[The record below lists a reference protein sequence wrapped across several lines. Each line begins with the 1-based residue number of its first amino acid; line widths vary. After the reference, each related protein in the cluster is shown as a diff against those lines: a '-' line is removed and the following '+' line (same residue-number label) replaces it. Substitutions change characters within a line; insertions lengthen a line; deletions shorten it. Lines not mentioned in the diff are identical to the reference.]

1 MNCNSAF
8 CWNSSSKKQAVGTTW
23 FYIVFRVYS
32 ISRDLMVSPAKAAVN
47 KQGKFYWRNRIGACL
62 LIEVM
67 KSSDM
72 AGVPSLFPKSPL
84 IFALKKQCCNVWA
97 GAALIRNFI
106 ERVTMKYPV
115 TMASCCVSLF
125 PPTVE
130 DMTSFHSTS
139 ARIARADEM
148 PRASLSL
155 AKSICS
161 WL

>member
-84 IFALKKQCCNVWA
+84 ILRSAQWVIRVKKRDATILCTK
-97 GAALIRNFI
+97 
-106 ERVTMKYPV
+106 ETMLQRLSRRSSYSK
-115 TMASCCVSLF
+115 
-125 PPTVE
+125 
-130 DMTSFHSTS
+130 FHWTCDNEVPSNNG
-139 ARIARADEM
+139 I
-148 PRASLSL
+148 L
-155 AKSICS
+155 AQIVHKSGELEIK
-161 WL
+161 